1 MSLFYYLFC
10 FTLFF
15 IESGA
20 LPRQKRRY
28 TSSTTNKAIMAVYH
42 RMVEV
47 IDTLSQLLQ
56 TQSLTDITI
65 LKVTNTIINTLYIN
79 SFFEQNC

>member
-1 MSLFYYLFC
+1 MLCSV
-10 FTLFF
+10 
-15 IESGA
+15 ESGA

-65 LKVTNTIINTLYIN
+65 LKVTRTIINTLYIITIN
-79 SFFEQNC
+79 GIFIQIINLF